1 MVIMSTKG
9 LDGDVLGQLRM
20 LNHFAISTSREVIVN
35 KKKKKES
42 FLFFIEKQT
51 SI

>member
-1 MVIMSTKG
+1 MVIMSTKD

-35 KKKKKES
+35 KKNS
-42 FLFFIEKQT
+42 FFFFFNEK
-51 SI
+51 